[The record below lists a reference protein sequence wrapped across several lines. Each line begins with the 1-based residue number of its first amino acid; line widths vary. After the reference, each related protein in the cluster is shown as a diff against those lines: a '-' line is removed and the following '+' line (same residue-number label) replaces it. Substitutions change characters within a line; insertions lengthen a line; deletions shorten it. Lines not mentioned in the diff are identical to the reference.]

1 MTSDPPAM
9 VESPAGGPGAPAREY
24 FAAEVCELLRREISV
39 AGGNEVFFLGDWEE
53 GKVVRAR
60 VLSRGNSCMTP
71 AVTGE
76 ARPGNIVIH
85 NHPSGNLTP
94 SEADL
99 QVASLLGS
107 EDIAFFIVDNRV
119 KQVYAVVEPRRP
131 RPESPLPEG
140 LVDDYFG
147 AAGTLSRVL
156 PSFEFRREQ
165 AELVRAVVGAF
176 NRSGFLLAEAGT
188 GVGKSL
194 AYLVP
199 AALRALKNSE
209 KVVISTNT
217 INLQEQ
223 LLYKDIPLVTEHLGL
238 PVRAALIKGRGNYL
252 CRRRAAE
259 LAAEIGGEPEA
270 AEAELESLLA
280 WAATTEDGSR
290 ADLAELPSAAVWEL
304 VASEADACLFSR
316 CSFFGSCFF
325 YRARREAARAHL
337 LVVNHHLLMADLQFP
352 AEFGV
357 LPRYEALVID
367 EVHHLEDVATGY
379 LGETASRIGLVMQL
393 NRLAHRRRNRLG
405 LLRRLR
411 RRLTRPPGSGEPSA
425 FHGDLLSRIEGEAEP
440 AVLMLLADLD
450 DYFERI
456 GEVLRSRLVAEENVI
471 DGNFK
476 LRITARERL
485 APAWREELRPLVED
499 FLGEFKNVIKAVA
512 GLVAAVDE
520 GLQEK
525 WLAEEFFVS
534 WLGEG
539 RAALNRLQAQADF
552 IGRFFLAEKES
563 PELIAWIE
571 VAAGRRRNLKLML
584 APLEVGAL
592 LEAKLY
598 QRLKTLVMVSATI
611 AVERS
616 FDFFVGRVG
625 LADCRHEGKLREL
638 ILKSPFNYRENALVL
653 VPVDLPRPN
662 EAGFIPA
669 LGLFL
674 DTLLARVGGRALV
687 LFTSYRA
694 MQQTASLCRESLA
707 RRGVNLILQG
717 EGQRPQ
723 LLSQLKNNFNTVLFA
738 TDSFWEGV
746 DVKGRALECLVVVR
760 LPFRVPTDPVLM
772 ARLEFIEAAGGN
784 PFYDYSLP
792 QAALK
797 LKQGVGRLIRSRSD
811 RGIIVVC
818 DRRLVASGYGTR
830 LRSVLPDCE
839 LVVAPGGEVV
849 TRAAT
854 FFAAEPGAD

>member
-1 MTSDPPAM
+1 MTSGPSETSLNPAARSG
-9 VESPAGGPGAPAREY
+9 SPADNYLSP
-24 FAAEVCELLRREISV
+24 EVGDFLRREIV
-39 AGGNEVFFLGDWEE
+39 AAGGNEVFFLGEWEE
-53 GKVVRAR
+53 DKVVKAR
-60 VLSRGNSCMTP
+60 VLSRGNHCMTP

-76 ARPGNIVIH
+76 ARPGNVVIH

-107 EDIAFFIVDNRV
+107 EDVAFFIVDNRV
-119 KQVYAVVEPRRP
+119 KRLYAVVEPRRP
-131 RPESPLPEG
+131 QAAARLPES
-140 LVDDYFG
+140 LVEDYFFPGG
-147 AAGTLSRVL
+147 ALSRAL
-156 PSFEFRREQ
+156 PSFEFRHEQ
-165 AELVRAVVGAF
+165 AELVRAVVEAC
-176 NRSGFLLAEAGT
+176 NRPGFLLAEAGT

-199 AALRALKNSE
+199 TALWALKNSTR
-209 KVVISTNT
+209 VVISTNT

-223 LLYKDIPLVTEHLGL
+223 LLHKDIPLVTEHLGL

-259 LAAEIGGEPEA
+259 LEAEIGNQ
-270 AEAELESLLA
+270 AEDADAELLALLA
-280 WAATTEDGSR
+280 WAAATEDGSR
-290 ADLAELPSAAVWEL
+290 ADLTELPSAAVWEL

-325 YRARREAARAHL
+325 YRARREAARAQL

-352 AEFGV
+352 AEYGV

-379 LGETASRIGLVMQL
+379 LGETLSRIGLVMQL
-393 NRLAHRRRNRLG
+393 NRLAHQRRARLG

-411 RRLTRPPGSGEPSA
+411 RSLQRPPGGGEPPP
-425 FHGDLLSRIEGEAEP
+425 FHRDLLARIEGEVEP
-440 AVLMLLADLD
+440 AVLMLLADLAGF
-450 DYFERI
+450 FERVSEI
-456 GEVLRSRLVAEENVI
+456 LKAGFVTDENVI
-471 DGNFK
+471 EGNFK
-476 LRITARERL
+476 LRVTNRERND
-485 APAWREELRPLVED
+485 AAWREELQPLVTE
-499 FLGEFKNVIKAVA
+499 FLEEFKSVVKAVA
-512 GLVAAVDE
+512 GLVSAVDQ
-520 GLQEK
+520 GLKEK
-525 WLAEEFFVS
+525 WLAEEFFEA

-539 RAALNRLQAQADF
+539 RAALSRLQAQADF
-552 IGRFFLAEKES
+552 CGRFFLAEQES
-563 PELIAWIE
+563 PDLIAWVE
-571 VAAGRRRNLKLML
+571 VTAGRRRNLKLML

-592 LEAKLY
+592 LEEKLY
-598 QRLKTLVMVSATI
+598 QRLKTLIMVSATV

-625 LADCRHEGKLREL
+625 LSGSRREGKLREL
-638 ILKSPFNYRENALVL
+638 ILASPFNYRENALVM

-662 EAGFIPA
+662 ESGFIAA

-674 DTLLARVGGRALV
+674 DTLLSRIGGRSLV

-694 MQQTASLCRESLA
+694 MRQTASLCRESLA
-707 RRGVNLILQG
+707 RRGINLILQG

-760 LPFRVPTDPVLM
+760 LPFKVPTDPVLT
-772 ARLEFIEAAGGN
+772 ARLEFIAASGGN

-797 LKQGVGRLIRSRSD
+797 LKQGIGRLIRSRSD

-818 DRRLVASGYGTR
+818 DRRLVASAYGGR

-839 LVVAPGGEVV
+839 LVVAPGGEIV
-849 TRAAT
+849 TRAAA
-854 FFAAEPGAD
+854 FFAAEAESK